1 MRLNKSRL
9 NSTVGF
15 KKNRIILIAEQFFPA
30 KASDPPTDSDLRNYA
45 QAEDLARKLLLS
57 AKKAGAD
64 YTYYLEGG
72 DEIIPVLDVRKNVV
86 GAHIGDLEV
95 LRGRDDNDKPLL
107 RNKYTKR
114 RFKGSGRFG
123 PSYGVKTED
132 ALVLPVDKPNALLNK
147 PQDFRQ
153 TLSYRE
159 AFEQLFPAGGDIND
173 RGSLSWWFDQAWEAA
188 EGSPQLVECPHPEL
202 HKEGARLSKKPIK
215 HVVAFKKEANLIF
228 KMIELA
234 VGKAQSTVNVNVN
247 EKKLVESLEHR
258 VIDVRLQSL
267 DVDGVHSRLKMIKDF
282 GYLEGEFVDT
292 TDGAHAPESVP
303 EELAAPI

>member
-1 MRLNKSRL
+1 MY
-9 NSTVGF
+9 
-15 KKNRIILIAEQFFPA
+15 Q
-30 KASDPPTDSDLRNYA
+30 
-45 QAEDLARKLLLS
+45 
-57 AKKAGAD
+57 AKKLGAD
-64 YTYYLEGG
+64 YTYYLDGG
-72 DEIIPVLDVRKNVV
+72 DEIIPVLDIRGDVV
-86 GAHIGDLEV
+86 GAHIAELEV
-95 LRGRDDNDKPLL
+95 LKGRDDDDKPLL
-107 RNKYTKR
+107 RNKNSKL

-123 PSYGVKTED
+123 PSYGKAPVVLADPVTGIVPEAPKTM
-132 ALVLPVDKPNALLNK
+132 NK
-147 PQDFRQ
+147 PADFRQ

-202 HKEGARLSKKPIK
+202 HKEGAKHAKRPIK

-267 DVDGVHSRLKMIKDF
+267 DVDGVNSRLKMIKDF
-282 GYLEGEFVDT
+282 GYIEGEIVDT
-292 TDGAHAPESVP
+292 TDGVHAPESVP
-303 EELAAPI
+303 EELAAPIG